1 MFECLVQVENGVLGT
16 VEIAN
21 IICKQLLMS
30 QRFELLHPTAD
41 RERERERWV
50 DGGGGGEDEGRER
63 ARWEK
68 WRRIDGEREGGR

>member
-41 RERERERWV
+41 REREREV
-50 DGGGGGEDEGRER
+50 GGWRGGEDEGRER

>member
-41 RERERERWV
+41 REREREREVGGWV
-50 DGGGGGEDEGRER
+50 LGQMIHVCRNDLTKEQNEGLNV
-63 ARWEK
+63 
-68 WRRIDGEREGGR
+68 

>member
-41 RERERERWV
+41 RERER
-50 DGGGGGEDEGRER
+50 GGWMEGGKMKGGREQ
-63 ARWEK
+63 
-68 WRRIDGEREGGR
+68 DGRSGDG